1 MYIDVSNNLVNRFY
15 NLSYF
20 DFSNQVLDP
29 SSDTNPL
36 LDNFDENSE
45 SSSDEGDSGEEGDE
59 EDQLES
65 SDDGMT
71 DIEEDVGEEDK
82 VNDKLRRAVLDAL
95 GDAGALTD
103 VVCVFNH
110 SSFIIR

>member
-1 MYIDVSNNLVNRFY
+1 M
-15 NLSYF
+15 
-20 DFSNQVLDP
+20 LDP

-71 DIEEDVGEEDK
+71 DIDEDVGEEDK

-103 VVCVFNH
+103 VVCV
-110 SSFIIR
+110 I